1 MKKILC
7 FGDSN
12 TWGYNPADATRFGE
26 GIRWTSILQG
36 KLAKEVEIIE
46 EGLCG
51 RTTIFE
57 DKDRPNRKG
66 VDSLEQIFRNLEHI
80 DSVILMLGTNDCKS
94 FYNTTEKKIV
104 AGIEECLNIVL
115 KHVPPENI
123 LLISPIHL
131 GKDVWRKEY
140 DPEFDERSV
149 KISYR
154 LKKEYKRLADNKKV
168 RFLAASDYV
177 EPSCVDQEHLDGK
190 AHAIFADVVYHR
202 IKECA

>member
-12 TWGYNPADATRFGE
+12 TWGYNPSDASRFGE
-26 GIRWTSILQG
+26 GVRWTSILQR
-36 KLAKEVEIIE
+36 KLVGQSEIIE

-57 DKDRPNRKG
+57 DRWRPNRRG
-66 VDSLEQIFRNLEHI
+66 IDSLEEIFENTEHI

-94 FYNTTEKKIV
+94 FYNTTEKTIV
-104 AGIEECLNIVL
+104 AGVEKCLNLVL

-123 LLISPIHL
+123 LLVSPIHL
-131 GKDVWRKEY
+131 GKDVWRNEY
-140 DPEFDERSV
+140 DPEFDENSV
-149 KISYR
+149 EVSYR
-154 LKKEYKRLADNKKV
+154 LKKEYKNLAHNKKV

-177 EPSCVDQEHLDGK
+177 EPSGIDQEHLDSK
-190 AHAIFADVVYHR
+190 SHAIFADVIYGKLR
-202 IKECA
+202 ECA